1 MILTQEQTT
10 AANKANLETLAQL
23 SRKAF
28 DGVEKLMELNLQVA
42 KTLMQE
48 SVDHLQ
54 DTSKAKDVKEFL
66 GMQANFLQPMAEK
79 TIAYNRHLYTIANE
93 TQANLSEL
101 TKTDIQKRTAF
112 YQNLI
117 TEVTSQTPG
126 SSDAMVN
133 MIKQAVSNAN
143 TAIESSQ
150 KALKQ
155 AIDMSSHQ
163 TQSATESALKASE
176 KLFKSAV
183 AN

>member
-1 MILTQEQTT
+1 MILTQEQTS
-10 AANKANLETLAQL
+10 AANKANLETLTQL

-79 TIAYNRHLYTIANE
+79 AIAYNRHFYTIANE
-93 TQANLSEL
+93 TQANLSEI
-101 TKTDIQKRTAF
+101 TKTDIEIRTAHI
-112 YQNLI
+112 QNLI
-117 TEVTSQTPG
+117 SEISAQNPG

-143 TAIESSQ
+143 TAFEASQ

-163 TQSATESALKASE
+163 TQSATESAFKASE
-176 KLFKSAV
+176 KIFKSAN